1 MVRGNARALGGI
13 ALTLGFGWTGVATA
27 ADGLACASLK
37 DLSLSDVRID
47 VAESILPDPEWEFP
61 PSSFNRGAGAATK
74 PFCRVTGFIEQ
85 EIGFEVWLP
94 PDWNGRLQN
103 VGNGGYAG
111 AFNYPAANE
120 AMAAGYAS
128 ATTDV
133 GHRDDPEAG
142 FDTSWA
148 EDRPDRVENFGHR
161 AHHLLAVVS
170 KEIVAAH
177 YGRPEEF
184 AYYTGCSSGGW
195 QGLME
200 IQKYPTDYD
209 AIAIGAPAQNFVRK
223 ETISMWMARQVSED
237 GSLTQELAAKISA
250 AATNYCDLKDG
261 VEDGIVSMP
270 LQCDFDPASLAC
282 NASGDEAS
290 CLSPA
295 QIETARLAYG
305 FRTSE
310 GGLALYPGSTFGTSI
325 RAIRGGGT
333 GQPGA
338 LLRYLTSDYE
348 WSAETFDADRDIPEL
363 EARYDD
369 ILGATNP
376 DLRAFAE
383 QGGKMILWHGWT
395 DPGIPAMNT
404 VGYMQTVADE
414 MGSDAVDEF
423 VRVYMAPGVNH
434 CGGGVGP
441 NQWDMLTPLVRWR
454 EEGVAPESIVASSL
468 NAEGEIT
475 RTRPLCPLPQVA
487 RYDGQG
493 DPDDAASF
501 SCVEP

>member
-1 MVRGNARALGGI
+1 MRRASTRVLGAMAAAAAI
-13 ALTLGFGWTGVATA
+13 AWTGVAAA
-27 ADGLACASLK
+27 ADEADCVGLK
-37 DLSLSDVRID
+37 NLSLADVRID
-47 VAESILPDPEWEFP
+47 VADNIVPNPEWAFP
-61 PSSFNRGAGAATK
+61 PSSFNRGSASATK
-74 PFCRVTGFIEQ
+74 PFCRVAGFIEQ

-94 PDWNGRLQN
+94 VDWNGRLQN

-133 GHRDDPEAG
+133 GHRDEPGAG
-142 FDTSWA
+142 LGASWA
-148 EDRPDRVENFGHR
+148 ENRPDRVENFGHR

-170 KEIVAAH
+170 KAIVESY
-177 YGRPEEF
+177 YGRPEEY

-223 ETISMWMARQVSED
+223 ETISMWLARQVPEE
-237 GSLTQELAAKISA
+237 GSLTQELAEKISDA
-250 AATNYCDLKDG
+250 ARSYCDLKDG

-270 LQCDFDPASLAC
+270 LQCDFDPARLAC
-282 NASGDEAS
+282 DANSGGDS
-290 CLSPA
+290 CLLPA
-295 QIETARLAYG
+295 QVHAARLAYG
-305 FRTSE
+305 LRTSA
-310 GGLALYPGSTFGTSI
+310 GGLALYPGVTYGASI
-325 RAIRGGGT
+325 RAIQGGGT
-333 GQPGA
+333 GQPGP
-338 LLRYLTSDYE
+338 LLRYLESDYE
-348 WSAETFDADRDIPEL
+348 WSAETFDADRDIPAL

-369 ILGATNP
+369 MLGATNP
-376 DLRAFAE
+376 DLRAFADN
-383 QGGKMILWHGWT
+383 GGKMILWHGWT
-395 DPGIPAMNT
+395 DPGIPALNT
-404 VGYMQTVADE
+404 VGYMQTVEDE
-414 MGSDAVDEF
+414 MGADSVDSF

-454 EEGVAPESIVASSL
+454 EDGVAPGSIIASSVD
-468 NAEGEIT
+468 ADGEVT
-475 RTRPLCPLPQVA
+475 RTRPLCPFPQVA

>member
-1 MVRGNARALGGI
+1 MARRNAYVISAI
-13 ALTLGFGWTGVATA
+13 TLAMGTGRTGVAAA
-27 ADGLACASLK
+27 ADPLACASL
-37 DLSLSDVRID
+37 DELSLTDVRID
-47 VAESILPDPEWEFP
+47 VAEEVVPDPVWAFP
-61 PSSFNRGAGAATK
+61 ESSFNRGNAGASES
-74 PFCRVTGFIEQ
+74 FCRVAGFIEQ

-94 PDWNGRLQN
+94 LDWNGRLQN

-111 AFNYPAANE
+111 AFNYSAAND
-120 AMAAGYAS
+120 AMAAGYAA

-133 GHRDDPEAG
+133 GHRDQPGGG
-142 FDTSWA
+142 FGASWA
-148 EDRPDRVENFGHR
+148 ENRPDRVENFGHR

-170 KEIVAAH
+170 KEFVEAH
-177 YGRPEEF
+177 YGEPEEF

-200 IQKYPTDYD
+200 IQKYPSDYD

-223 ETISMWMARQVSED
+223 ETISMWMARQVTEE
-237 GSLTQELAAKISA
+237 GSLTQELAAQVSA
-250 AATNYCDLKDG
+250 AAGSYCDLQDG

-270 LQCDFDPASLAC
+270 LQCDFDPAQLAC
-282 NASGDEAS
+282 DSGAAGAS

-295 QIETARLAYG
+295 QVDSARLAYG

-310 GGLALYPGSTFGTSI
+310 GGLSLYPGATYGTSI
-325 RAIRGGGT
+325 RATQGGGT

-369 ILGATNP
+369 MLGATNP

-383 QGGKMILWHGWT
+383 QGGKLILWHGWT
-395 DPGIPAMNT
+395 DPSIPAMNT
-404 VGYMQTVADE
+404 VGYMQTVEDE
-414 MGSDAVDEF
+414 MGSDSVDEF

-441 NQWDMLTPLVRWR
+441 DQWDMLTPLVRWR
-454 EEGVAPESIVASSL
+454 EEGVAPDSIIASSI
-468 NAEGEIT
+468 NEQGEAT
-475 RTRPLCPLPQVA
+475 RTRPLCPSPQVA

-493 DPDDAASF
+493 DPDNAASF
-501 SCVEP
+501 TCVAP

>member
-1 MVRGNARALGGI
+1 MTMMRSYLSLLGM
-13 ALTLGFGWTGVATA
+13 AAVAAGWTGVAAA
-27 ADGLACASLK
+27 ADQVACADLK
-37 DLSLSDVRID
+37 ALKLADVRVD
-47 VAESILPDPEWEFP
+47 VAEEVVPDPEWAFP
-61 PSSFNRGAGAATK
+61 PSSFNRGDRGATS
-74 PFCRVTGFIEQ
+74 PFCRVAGFIED

-94 PDWNGRLQN
+94 HDWNGRLQN

-120 AMAAGYAS
+120 AMAAGYAA

-133 GHRDDPEAG
+133 GHRDAPGAG

-177 YGRPEEF
+177 YGRPQDY

-200 IQKYPTDYD
+200 IQKYPADYD

-223 ETISMWMARQVSED
+223 ETISMWLARQVPEE
-237 GSLTQELAAKISA
+237 GSLTQDLAGLVSEA
-250 AATNYCDLKDG
+250 ARSYCDVRDG

-270 LQCDFDPASLAC
+270 LQCDFDPAQLVC
-282 NASGDEAS
+282 KSGSDGAS

-295 QIETARLAYG
+295 QVRTARLAYG

-310 GGLALYPGSTFGTSI
+310 GGLVLYPGSTFGGSI
-325 RAIRGGGT
+325 RAIQGGGT

-338 LLRYLTSDYE
+338 LLRYLKSDYE
-348 WSAETFDADRDIPEL
+348 WSAETFDADRDIPAL

-369 ILGATNP
+369 MLGATNP

-383 QGGKMILWHGWT
+383 RGGKMILWHGWT
-395 DPGIPAMNT
+395 DPAIPALNT
-404 VGYMQTVADE
+404 VGYMQTVEKE
-414 MGSDAVDEF
+414 MGADAVDSF
-423 VRVYMAPGVNH
+423 ARVYMAPGVNH

-441 NQWDMLTPLVRWR
+441 NQWDMVTPLVRWR
-454 EEGVAPESIVASSL
+454 EDGVAPTSVIAASV
-468 NAEGEIT
+468 NEEGETT
-475 RTRPLCPLPQVA
+475 RTRPLCPFPQVA
-487 RYDGQG
+487 RYDGRG
-493 DPDDAASF
+493 DSDSASSF
-501 SCVEP
+501 ACVEP